1 MKADLSRGSKPVET
15 SGKGLSTTGS
25 SRKPSS
31 KMGLASK
38 VQTKLASDSKTT
50 PLSVTPGTSLVV
62 ASVMRTDCPA
72 VSIEQSMNPASVT
85 QHLTESSKVAA
96 EAGTCFMTGLGWLL
110 QDILHQGN
118 PFQ

>member
-15 SGKGLSTTGS
+15 SGKGLSTTGSS

-96 EAGTCFMTGLGWLL
+96 EAGTCFIVLL
-110 QDILHQGN
+110 
-118 PFQ
+118 

>member
-25 SRKPSS
+25 SRKPSG

-96 EAGTCFMTGLGWLL
+96 EAGTCFIVLL
-110 QDILHQGN
+110 
-118 PFQ
+118 

>member
-15 SGKGLSTTGS
+15 SGKGLSTSGSSS

-31 KMGLASK
+31 KMGLTSR
-38 VQTKLASDSKTT
+38 VETKLASDSKTT

-72 VSIEQSMNPASVT
+72 VSIEQSMNPA
-85 QHLTESSKVAA
+85 QHLSESSKLAA
-96 EAGTCFMTGLGWLL
+96 EAGMCFVFIMGVIECG
-110 QDILHQGN
+110 
-118 PFQ
+118 

>member
-1 MKADLSRGSKPVET
+1 MKADLSRVSKPVET
-15 SGKGLSTTGS
+15 SGKGLSTTGG

-72 VSIEQSMNPASVT
+72 VTIEQSMNPAVHFWSRIIN
-85 QHLTESSKVAA
+85 
-96 EAGTCFMTGLGWLL
+96 CFQEETSLSRLEDKL
-110 QDILHQGN
+110 SE
-118 PFQ
+118 